1 MKLNKPPVIE
11 AWIEFCL
18 DLSEE
23 PVDADGVFDEAAA
36 REFVYER
43 ISGKFDEKYEDI
55 RYELKHGAA
64 EKDGRVEVSQEVSF
78 DRLRTRNSQKNFCL
92 QVGRDILV
100 LNQLKVT
107 DEWGGYERMRDE
119 AFENLAEFLKYRRL
133 KGIQRIALS
142 YRDMVKL
149 PANVGKNVEEYL
161 KVVPTYPE
169 SFGPMMLFNLG
180 LHLPSAIPETIL
192 DLSIKSVRPTKE
204 NRDCSMFLMDWQMC
218 PTEKATD
225 YEDFGR
231 SWLDLAHKEI
241 RDRFITAF
249 TESGLALFEPE
260 EL

>member
-1 MKLNKPPVIE
+1 M
-11 AWIEFCL
+11 
-18 DLSEE
+18 
-23 PVDADGVFDEAAA
+23 DADGAFDEAAA
-36 REFVYER
+36 REFAYER
-43 ISGKFDEKYEDI
+43 INGKFDEKYEDV

-64 EKDGRVEVSQEVSF
+64 KKDGRVEVSQVVSF
-78 DRLRTRNSQKNFCL
+78 DRLRTRNSQKDFCL

-100 LNQLKVT
+100 FNQLKVT
-107 DEWGGYERMRDE
+107 NEWGGYERMRDE

-133 KGIQRIALS
+133 KGIQRLALS

-149 PANVGKNVEEYL
+149 PANAGKNIEEYL
-161 KVVPTYPE
+161 KVVPKYPE

-204 NRDCSMFLMDWQMC
+204 NRDCSMFLMDWQMR

-241 RDRFITAF
+241 GDRFVTAF

-260 EL
+260 DL